1 MNKRNQIIDAGK
13 GIAMFLTVYG
23 HSIQNGSGADYL
35 TNGTFFDNLV
45 FRLIYSFHMPL
56 FIALSGY
63 LFAYSIKKYSFIEN
77 LKKKTT
83 TIAIPAALWGLLTPL
98 VMWIIEIFLYGTSGK
113 AVDFSMLPANVVFA
127 ATTSVWF
134 LWSVFWCSLI
144 VLLINHYLNDSIFAY
159 ITVLTFL
166 IIIPDYTFQTHK
178 FMYFYFV
185 IAYFFNKKDM
195 ASKIASLRLK
205 ARWSINIVLMIIYR
219 IMFHYFD
226 REDYIYTS
234 GISIWKVERWGLTIK
249 RQLLV
254 DGFRYLLGLIG
265 VATIMLLIYNIYTSF
280 NKVKDLKLWKMFCSI
295 GEHSLEIY
303 LINGLLLDKVLAML
317 GSNTVNYFKFFI
329 ATIIVLYLSM
339 VIGKILLSCKTIRK
353 ILFGK

>member
-1 MNKRNQIIDAGK
+1 
-13 GIAMFLTVYG
+13 
-23 HSIQNGSGADYL
+23 
-35 TNGTFFDNLV
+35 
-45 FRLIYSFHMPL
+45 
-56 FIALSGY
+56 
-63 LFAYSIKKYSFIEN
+63 
-77 LKKKTT
+77 
-83 TIAIPAALWGLLTPL
+83 
-98 VMWIIEIFLYGTSGK
+98 
-113 AVDFSMLPANVVFA
+113 
-127 ATTSVWF
+127 
-134 LWSVFWCSLI
+134 
-144 VLLINHYLNDSIFAY
+144 
-159 ITVLTFL
+159 
-166 IIIPDYTFQTHK
+166 
-178 FMYFYFV
+178 
-185 IAYFFNKKDM
+185 
-195 ASKIASLRLK
+195 
-205 ARWSINIVLMIIYR
+205 MIIYR